1 MTDRFPHLPTCRNRG
16 FTLIELMVVIA
27 IIGIMATMA
36 MPSYQDRIIRTQVT
50 EGQNLAEFARQA
62 VGTHYARTKS
72 LPASNAAAG
81 LPPADQIMGNYV
93 TQLVV
98 EQGAL
103 HIRYGNLSNRNLA
116 GKTLTLR
123 PAVVEGYPQVPI
135 AWICGQAAVPEKMK
149 VHGSNATDLPGH
161 FLPLECRGAPVS

>member
-1 MTDRFPHLPTCRNRG
+1 MTAHYLRLHMGRTLG

-72 LPASNAAAG
+72 LPANNAAAG

-93 TQLVV
+93 TQLML

-103 HIRYGNLSNRNLA
+103 HIRYGNLANRNLA

-135 AWICGQAAVPEKMK
+135 AWICGQAAAPEKMK

-161 FLPLECRGAPVS
+161 FLPIECRGAPAP